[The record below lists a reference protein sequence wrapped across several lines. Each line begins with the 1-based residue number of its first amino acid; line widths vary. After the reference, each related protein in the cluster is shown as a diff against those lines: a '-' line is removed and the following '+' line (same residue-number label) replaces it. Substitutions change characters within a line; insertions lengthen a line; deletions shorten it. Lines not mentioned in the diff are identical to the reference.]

1 MKKLALITKI
11 FLFLILGIG
20 IGLICGVNN
29 IQFPIKILATFSG
42 LFSNF
47 LSFVI
52 PLIIIG
58 FIVPGIASLGS
69 KSGKGLIITTII
81 AYISTL
87 LAGLLA
93 YLIGSGLLPKLIS
106 GNVALSEGGQTVE
119 PYFNIEIPAIMGV
132 MSALVLAFVL
142 GIGLSKIKNSAMLKV
157 AEEFN
162 QIVLMIVTNVLIP
175 LVPIYIGSNLLKSS
189 SFLLFLIALPIKIP
203 GTILIIHTL
212 TEYSGFT
219 VNINMK
225 NVAIKDNIEYL
236 LSVNVPIIA

>member
-106 GNVALSEGGQTVE
+106 GNVALSEGGKTVE

-175 LVPIYIGSNLLKSS
+175 LVPR
-189 SFLLFLIALPIKIP
+189 
-203 GTILIIHTL
+203 
-212 TEYSGFT
+212 YS
-219 VNINMK
+219 
-225 NVAIKDNIEYL
+225 L
-236 LSVNVPIIA
+236 CRHH

>member
-87 LAGLLA
+87 LAG
-93 YLIGSGLLPKLIS
+93 
-106 GNVALSEGGQTVE
+106 GQTVE

-162 QIVLMIVTNVLIP
+162 QIVLMIVTNVLM
-175 LVPIYIGSNLLKSS
+175 GSLGISS
-189 SFLLFLIALPIKIP
+189 I
-203 GTILIIHTL
+203 
-212 TEYSGFT
+212 
-219 VNINMK
+219 
-225 NVAIKDNIEYL
+225 
-236 LSVNVPIIA
+236 

>member
-106 GNVALSEGGQTVE
+106 GNVALSEGGQTV
-119 PYFNIEIPAIMGV
+119 
-132 MSALVLAFVL
+132 
-142 GIGLSKIKNSAMLKV
+142 
-157 AEEFN
+157 
-162 QIVLMIVTNVLIP
+162 
-175 LVPIYIGSNLLKSS
+175 
-189 SFLLFLIALPIKIP
+189 
-203 GTILIIHTL
+203 
-212 TEYSGFT
+212 
-219 VNINMK
+219 
-225 NVAIKDNIEYL
+225 
-236 LSVNVPIIA
+236 

>member
-1 MKKLALITKI
+1 M
-11 FLFLILGIG
+11 
-20 IGLICGVNN
+20 V
-29 IQFPIKILATFSG
+29 G
-42 LFSNF
+42 LFNNF

-142 GIGLSKIKNSAMLKV
+142 GIG
-157 AEEFN
+157 
-162 QIVLMIVTNVLIP
+162 
-175 LVPIYIGSNLLKSS
+175 
-189 SFLLFLIALPIKIP
+189 
-203 GTILIIHTL
+203 
-212 TEYSGFT
+212 
-219 VNINMK
+219 
-225 NVAIKDNIEYL
+225 
-236 LSVNVPIIA
+236 